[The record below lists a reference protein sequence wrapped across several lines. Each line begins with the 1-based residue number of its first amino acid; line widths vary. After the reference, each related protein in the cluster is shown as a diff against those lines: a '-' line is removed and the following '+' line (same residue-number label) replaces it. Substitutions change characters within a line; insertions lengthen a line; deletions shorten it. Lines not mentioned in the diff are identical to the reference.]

1 LERSSSKFKLWV
13 AISTPFQA
21 NLFHPLIQSLKGK
34 VDLLVTAR
42 DHDRIL
48 DILDAKGVDYKVVG
62 RHGGRDLYGKLSAY
76 AEVVSELMP
85 LVNAEKP
92 NMMITERWPEATRVA
107 FGLNIPSWSLF
118 YDEREFHVN
127 RMVFPLSAKVFAPH
141 FYTREELREQGVL
154 GTSSIVWFKGFH
166 TTYLKSC
173 KPSEK
178 DPFKEMGISHPV
190 VLARAEPR
198 FASFFPEERDIL
210 DETLKMLVS
219 SQEYRRGDFS
229 LLAMP
234 RDEHQLRRME
244 RIRVP
249 ILEKATPENPVF
261 FADVVLGAAETMLME
276 AFVLCKPCVSAIYWD
291 ESRPVKEL
299 HKYIPHST
307 RPTEL
312 RSETLR
318 LIDSKEA
325 ETFKKRAQRIVDLM
339 DNLSEKITSEVRRL
353 LEGEARVKKYRRRR
367 SELDLYMEIVE
378 IMSLRPSKL
387 ISLMH
392 DTGISYNKLKA
403 LVNTLV
409 RKGLVAESS
418 SSEGKHYQATERGI
432 DLLFDYKRIK
442 EALE

>member
-1 LERSSSKFKLWV
+1 
-13 AISTPFQA
+13 
-21 NLFHPLIQSLKGK
+21 
-34 VDLLVTAR
+34 
-42 DHDRIL
+42 
-48 DILDAKGVDYKVVG
+48 
-62 RHGGRDLYGKLSAY
+62 
-76 AEVVSELMP
+76 
-85 LVNAEKP
+85 
-92 NMMITERWPEATRVA
+92 
-107 FGLNIPSWSLF
+107 
-118 YDEREFHVN
+118 
-127 RMVFPLSAKVFAPH
+127 
-141 FYTREELREQGVL
+141 
-154 GTSSIVWFKGFH
+154 
-166 TTYLKSC
+166 
-173 KPSEK
+173 
-178 DPFKEMGISHPV
+178 
-190 VLARAEPR
+190 
-198 FASFFPEERDIL
+198 
-210 DETLKMLVS
+210 
-219 SQEYRRGDFS
+219 
-229 LLAMP
+229 
-234 RDEHQLRRME
+234 
-244 RIRVP
+244 
-249 ILEKATPENPVF
+249 
-261 FADVVLGAAETMLME
+261 MLME

-378 IMSLRPSKL
+378 IVSLRPSKL

-403 LVNTLV
+403 LVNILV

-418 SSEGKHYQATERGI
+418 ASEGKHYQATERGI